1 MIHLLIAP
9 TGVDAGLTT
18 ISLGLLH
25 ALDTLG
31 VKTAFLKPV
40 AALTN
45 EPERSTTL
53 VRSVMGIQTP
63 IPMALDAVQQRIN
76 TGQLDRVLE
85 DVVALHEETSRQQ
98 PDVVIIEG
106 IVPDRTEPYTARLNV
121 EMAKALGA
129 DVLLVL
135 SGHHHSGI
143 QVKHELQL
151 QAGLFRAADVNVI
164 GHIINKA
171 DDSHQTDMAD
181 DLPPCMGRMP
191 WNPELTQ
198 PRSSDVCKTIGASL
212 LNEGELTQR
221 RVANILMGARTLRHT
236 LAQLKPGTLLV
247 TPSDREDLILAAS
260 MVSLG
265 GTPLAG
271 LLLTDGGQPCEQIQQ
286 ACRIAWAG
294 GLPVM
299 TTAEDLTS
307 VAIRLQH
314 LSHQVPVDDVE
325 RVLRIMASV
334 ASQID
339 TQALVDALGAPHAT
353 RLSPAAF
360 RYSLVQKAIAANQ
373 CIVLPEGNEPRT
385 IEAAIECQKRGIA
398 RCILLGDPDE
408 IRLLIKARGLELPE
422 GLQILR
428 PASLR
433 SQYVDAMVELRK
445 HKQLTRDCASVE
457 LEDNVVLAT
466 MMLQCSDVDGLVSG
480 AVHTTANTIRP
491 ALQLIRTAPGAK
503 LVSSVFFMGLPDQ
516 VLVYGDCA
524 VNPDPSAEELA
535 DIAIQSADSAAAM
548 GIEPR
553 VAMISYSTGAT
564 GTGND
569 VEKVR
574 QATALVK
581 QQRSDILIDGPLQY
595 DAATTP
601 AVAHSKAP
609 NSPVAGKAT
618 VLIFPDLNTGN
629 TTYKA
634 VQRSARVISI
644 GPMLQGLAKPVND
657 LSRGASVE
665 DIIYTIALTAIQAT
679 RINPI

>member
-1 MIHLLIAP
+1 
-9 TGVDAGLTT
+9 
-18 ISLGLLH
+18 
-25 ALDTLG
+25 
-31 VKTAFLKPV
+31 
-40 AALTN
+40 
-45 EPERSTTL
+45 
-53 VRSVMGIQTP
+53 
-63 IPMALDAVQQRIN
+63 
-76 TGQLDRVLE
+76 
-85 DVVALHEETSRQQ
+85 
-98 PDVVIIEG
+98 
-106 IVPDRTEPYTARLNV
+106 
-121 EMAKALGA
+121 
-129 DVLLVL
+129 
-135 SGHHHSGI
+135 
-143 QVKHELQL
+143 
-151 QAGLFRAADVNVI
+151 
-164 GHIINKA
+164 
-171 DDSHQTDMAD
+171 
-181 DLPPCMGRMP
+181 MP

-307 VAIRLQH
+307 VAIRLQQ

-553 VAMISYSTGAT
+553 VAMISYSTGAS

-679 RINPI
+679 RITPI

>member
-1 MIHLLIAP
+1 MIHLLIVP
-9 TGVDAGLTT
+9 TGIDAGLTS

-40 AALTN
+40 APASH

-53 VRSVMGIQTP
+53 VRSVLGLTTP
-63 IPMALDAVQQRIN
+63 DSMTLDTVQQRIN
-76 TGQLDRVLE
+76 TGQTDRVLE
-85 DVVALHEETSRQQ
+85 DVVALHAKACQQQ
-98 PDVVIIEG
+98 PDVVVIEG
-106 IVPDRTEPYTARLNV
+106 VVPDRTEPYTARLNV
-121 EMAKALGA
+121 DMAKALGA

-135 SGHHHSGI
+135 SGHHHSGDQI
-143 QVKHELQL
+143 EHELQL
-151 QAGLFRAADVNVI
+151 QSGLFRVADVNVV

-171 DDSHQTDMAD
+171 DSSHQVSIDAK
-181 DLPPCMGRMP
+181 LPPCFGRIP

-198 PRSSDVCKTIGASL
+198 PRSRDVCHAIGASL
-212 LNEGELTQR
+212 LNEGEISQR
-221 RVANILMGARTLRHT
+221 RVARILLGAGSLSHT
-236 LAQLKPGTLLV
+236 LPQLQPGTLLV
-247 TPSDREDLILAAS
+247 TPADRDDLILAAS
-260 MVSLG
+260 MVSLA

-271 LLLTDGGQPCEQIQQ
+271 LLLTDLGGDSLPGEPIQQ
-286 ACRIAWAG
+286 ACRSAWAG

-299 TTAEDLTS
+299 TSTENLTLI
-307 VAIRLQH
+307 ATRLQQ

-325 RVLRIMASV
+325 RVSRIMASV
-334 ASQID
+334 AAELD
-339 TQALVDALGAPHAT
+339 TEALIKTLGAPHAT

-360 RYSLVQKAIAANQ
+360 RYSLVQKAIAANR

-398 RCILLGDPDE
+398 RCILLGEPE
-408 IRLLIKARGLELPE
+408 AIRQSAEVRGLVLPE
-422 GLQILR
+422 DLQLL
-428 PASLR
+428 PPQSLR
-433 SQYVDAMVELRK
+433 EQYADAMVELRK
-445 HKQLTRDCASVE
+445 HKQLTRACALAE

-466 MMLQCSDVDGLVSG
+466 MMLQCQDVDGLVSG

-491 ALQLIRTAPGAK
+491 ALQLIRTAPGAR

-524 VNPDPSAEELA
+524 VNPDPNAEELA

-553 VAMISYSTGAT
+553 VAMISYSTGAS
-564 GTGND
+564 GSGND

-581 QQRSDILIDGPLQY
+581 QRRADILVDGPLQY

-601 AVAHSKAP
+601 AVAKSKAP
-609 NSPVAGKAT
+609 DSLVAGKAT

-657 LSRGASVE
+657 LSRGATVE

-679 RINPI
+679 QI